1 MSNCY
6 QRNRV
11 KLLNQSKEYY
21 ENNKDRIRVPA
32 SNIYRELSDKKRIL
46 KENMEEIDIKICL
59 KKVNRD

>member
-11 KLLNQSKEYY
+11 KLLNPSKEYY

-32 SNIYRELSDKKRIL
+32 SNIYRELSDKKSIL